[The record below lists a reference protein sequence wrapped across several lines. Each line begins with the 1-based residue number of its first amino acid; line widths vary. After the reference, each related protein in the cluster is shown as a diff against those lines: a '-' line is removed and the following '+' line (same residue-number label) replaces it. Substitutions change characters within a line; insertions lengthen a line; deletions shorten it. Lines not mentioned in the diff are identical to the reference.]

1 MARPEAGLESIH
13 SHRPIHKQDKNGE
26 TEGERRGLDRATLL
40 RPEAW
45 PPHFPATQEPPNFIL
60 HLLRAPPPPSSIPN
74 HSLSPGTQRLLQV
87 PKPLIFYNHSPS
99 GGFPTSR
106 RPIPSAFYLD
116 PGLLKG
122 KPRQPLSEPGGPD
135 GSETS
140 CPSPGGGVRG
150 GAPVYPRPSRWA
162 QEHSPGASGILRAVG
177 AATPGAQLLPGTRG
191 ARPRP
196 LRAPPLPLP
205 RGPPSPALPRGQM
218 ARRLGAASL
227 C

>member
-1 MARPEAGLESIH
+1 MGKLRERGGAWTEQLCSDLKLGLLISQLPRSLPTSSCTFSAPLPHPAPSQITASLREL
-13 SHRPIHKQDKNGE
+13 
-26 TEGERRGLDRATLL
+26 RGSCKS
-40 RPEAW
+40 PS
-45 PPHFPATQEPPNFIL
+45 
-60 HLLRAPPPPSSIPN
+60 PSSFTITARQEA
-74 HSLSPGTQRLLQV
+74 SQ
-87 PKPLIFYNHSPS
+87 S